1 MPYTQEELQNY
12 QWYQDRK
19 EARKNEYNTYLDEVQ
34 QDQVDNETRN
44 HIVDENGV
52 LLSFENID
60 DDVRLNEP
68 FKRAGLDREDHNIVN
83 PNQYPVYSTGEKFNL
98 TIDTTIDELVNQPTS
113 LPTIRLANQP
123 QDNVLE
129 PRLFQNVDDYNAGIN
144 TVGFTTFSK
153 NGIHKFKLLKEQLT
167 LSDINVVNGDIIAPN
182 GWNEVSVSTDE
193 EKIDN
198 YLQVYYLENN
208 VRRQFPTQ
216 EILNSYVGLLL
227 SSYIELE
234 ILVVE
239 REDLDSIP
247 LGSPMIYNAG

>member
-34 QDQVDNETRN
+34 QDQIDNETRN
-44 HIVDENGV
+44 HIVDGNGT

-123 QDNVLE
+123 QDNILE
-129 PRLFQNVDDYNAGIN
+129 PRLFQNVDDDGTIV
-144 TVGFTTFSK
+144 TPTLLTPSRK
-153 NGIHKFKLLKEQLT
+153 TPDERTNGYTIDL
-167 LSDINVVNGDIIAPN
+167 VNGDIIAPN
-182 GWNEVSVSTDE
+182 GWNEVSVNTDE

-239 REDLDSIP
+239 REDLDTIP

>member
-44 HIVDENGV
+44 HIVDENGT

-129 PRLFQNVDDYNAGIN
+129 PRLFQNVDEDGTIV
-144 TVGFTTFSK
+144 TPTLLTPSRK
-153 NGIHKFKLLKEQLT
+153 TPDERTNGYTIDL
-167 LSDINVVNGDIIAPN
+167 VNGDIIAPN

-208 VRRQFPTQ
+208 IRRQFPTQ
-216 EILNSYVGLLL
+216 QILNSYVGLLL

>member
-44 HIVDENGV
+44 HIVDGNGT

-129 PRLFQNVDDYNAGIN
+129 PRLFQNVDEDGTIV
-144 TVGFTTFSK
+144 TPTLLTPSRK
-153 NGIHKFKLLKEQLT
+153 TPDERTNGHTIDL
-167 LSDINVVNGDIIAPN
+167 VNGDIIAPN

-247 LGSPMIYNAG
+247 LGSPMVYNAG

>member
-34 QDQVDNETRN
+34 QDQIDNETRN
-44 HIVDENGV
+44 HIVDGNGT

-123 QDNVLE
+123 QDNILE
-129 PRLFQNVDDYNAGIN
+129 PRLFQNVDDDGTIV
-144 TVGFTTFSK
+144 TPTLLTPSRK
-153 NGIHKFKLLKEQLT
+153 TPDERTNGYTIDL
-167 LSDINVVNGDIIAPN
+167 VNGDIIAPN
-182 GWNEVSVSTDE
+182 GWNEVSVNTDE

-216 EILNSYVGLLL
+216 EIFNSYVGTLL

>member
-1 MPYTQEELQNY
+1 MPYTREELENY

-19 EARKNEYNTYLDEVQ
+19 KARQDEYNLYLDEVQ
-34 QDQVDNETRN
+34 QDQIDNEIRN
-44 HIVDENGV
+44 HIIDENGT
-52 LLSFENID
+52 LLTFENIND
-60 DDVRLNEP
+60 EVRLKEP
-68 FKRAGLDREDHNIVN
+68 FKRAGLDREDQYIIK
-83 PNQYPVYSTGEKFNL
+83 PNQYPVYSSGEKFNL
-98 TIDTTIDELVNQPTS
+98 TIDTIIDELVNQPTS

-129 PRLFQNVDDYNAGIN
+129 PRLFQNVDNDGTIV
-144 TVGFTTFSK
+144 TPTLLTPSRK
-153 NGIHKFKLLKEQLT
+153 TPDERTNGYTIDL
-167 LSDINVVNGDIIAPN
+167 VNGDIIAPN
-182 GWNEVSVSTDE
+182 GWNEVLVSTDE

-216 EILNSYVGLLL
+216 EILNSYVGTLL

>member
-12 QWYQDRK
+12 QWYQDRI
-19 EARKNEYNTYLDEVQ
+19 ENRKVEYQNYLKQIEETQ
-34 QDQVDNETRN
+34 TENQVRN
-44 HIVDENGV
+44 HITDENGV
-52 LLSFENID
+52 LLSFEDID
-60 DDVRLNEP
+60 DDKRAEEP

-129 PRLFQNVDDYNAGIN
+129 PRLFQNVDEDGTIV
-144 TVGFTTFSK
+144 TPTLLTPSRK
-153 NGIHKFKLLKEQLT
+153 TPDERTNGYTIDL
-167 LSDINVVNGDIIAPN
+167 VNGDIIAPN

>member
-44 HIVDENGV
+44 HIVDGNGT

-129 PRLFQNVDDYNAGIN
+129 PRLFQNVDDDGTIV
-144 TVGFTTFSK
+144 TPTLLTPSRK
-153 NGIHKFKLLKEQLT
+153 TPDERTNGYTIDL
-167 LSDINVVNGDIIAPN
+167 VNGDIIAPN
-182 GWNEVSVSTDE
+182 GWNEVSVNTDE

>member
-1 MPYTQEELQNY
+1 MPYTREELENY
-12 QWYQDRK
+12 QWYQNRK

-34 QDQVDNETRN
+34 QDQVDNQTRN

-68 FKRAGLDREDHNIVN
+68 FKRAGLDREDHNIVK
-83 PNQYPVYSTGEKFNL
+83 PNQYPVYSSGEKFNL

-129 PRLFQNVDDYNAGIN
+129 PRLFQNVDDDGTIV
-144 TVGFTTFSK
+144 TPTLLTPSRK
-153 NGIHKFKLLKEQLT
+153 TPDERTNGYTIDL
-167 LSDINVVNGDIIAPN
+167 VNGDIIAPN
-182 GWNEVSVSTDE
+182 GWNEVLVSTDE

-216 EILNSYVGLLL
+216 EIFNSYVGTLL

-247 LGSPMIYNAG
+247 LGSPMVYNAG

>member
-44 HIVDENGV
+44 HIVDGNGT

-129 PRLFQNVDDYNAGIN
+129 PRLFQNVDEDGTIV
-144 TVGFTTFSK
+144 TPTLLTPSRK
-153 NGIHKFKLLKEQLT
+153 TPDERTNGYTIDL
-167 LSDINVVNGDIIAPN
+167 VNGDIIAPN

>member
-34 QDQVDNETRN
+34 QDQIDNETRN
-44 HIVDENGV
+44 HIVDGNGT

-123 QDNVLE
+123 QDNILE
-129 PRLFQNVDDYNAGIN
+129 PRLFQNVDDDGTIV
-144 TVGFTTFSK
+144 TPTLLTPSRK
-153 NGIHKFKLLKEQLT
+153 TPDERTNGYTIDL
-167 LSDINVVNGDIIAPN
+167 VNGDIIAPN
-182 GWNEVSVSTDE
+182 GWNEVSVNTDE

>member
-1 MPYTQEELQNY
+1 VPYTREELENY

-19 EARKNEYNTYLDEVQ
+19 KARQDEYNLYLDEAQ
-34 QDQVDNETRN
+34 QDQIDNEIRN
-44 HIVDENGV
+44 HIIDENGT
-52 LLSFENID
+52 LLSFENIND
-60 DDVRLNEP
+60 EVRLKEP
-68 FKRAGLDREDHNIVN
+68 FKRAGLDREDQYIIK
-83 PNQYPVYSTGEKFNL
+83 PNQYPVYSSGEKFNL
-98 TIDTTIDELVNQPTS
+98 KIDTRIDELVNQPTS

-129 PRLFQNVDDYNAGIN
+129 PRLFQNVDNDGTIV
-144 TVGFTTFSK
+144 TPTLLTPSRK
-153 NGIHKFKLLKEQLT
+153 TPDERTNGYTIDL
-167 LSDINVVNGDIIAPN
+167 VNGDIIAPN
-182 GWNEVSVSTDE
+182 GWNEVLVSTDE

-216 EILNSYVGLLL
+216 EILNSYVGTLL

>member
-44 HIVDENGV
+44 HIVDENGT

-129 PRLFQNVDDYNAGIN
+129 PRLFQNVDEDGTIV
-144 TVGFTTFSK
+144 TPTLLTPSRK
-153 NGIHKFKLLKEQLT
+153 TPDERTNGYTIDL
-167 LSDINVVNGDIIAPN
+167 VNGDIIAPN

>member
-1 MPYTQEELQNY
+1 MPYTREELENY
-12 QWYQDRK
+12 QWYQNRK

-44 HIVDENGV
+44 HIVDGNGT

-129 PRLFQNVDDYNAGIN
+129 PRLFQNVDEDGTIV
-144 TVGFTTFSK
+144 TPTLLTPSRK
-153 NGIHKFKLLKEQLT
+153 TPDERTNGYTIDL
-167 LSDINVVNGDIIAPN
+167 VNGDIIAPN

-216 EILNSYVGLLL
+216 EIFNSYVGTLL

-247 LGSPMIYNAG
+247 LGSPMVYNAG

>member
-44 HIVDENGV
+44 HIVDGNGT

-129 PRLFQNVDDYNAGIN
+129 PRLFQNVDEDGTIV
-144 TVGFTTFSK
+144 TPTLLTPSRK
-153 NGIHKFKLLKEQLT
+153 TPDERTNGYTIDL
-167 LSDINVVNGDIIAPN
+167 VNGDIIAPN

-239 REDLDSIP
+239 REDLDAIP
-247 LGSPMIYNAG
+247 IGSPMIYNAG

>member
-44 HIVDENGV
+44 HIVDGNGT

-83 PNQYPVYSTGEKFNL
+83 PNQYPVYSTVEKFNL

-129 PRLFQNVDDYNAGIN
+129 PRLFQNVDEDGTIV
-144 TVGFTTFSK
+144 TPTLLTPSRK
-153 NGIHKFKLLKEQLT
+153 TPDERTNGYTIDL
-167 LSDINVVNGDIIAPN
+167 VNGDIIAPN

-216 EILNSYVGLLL
+216 EIFNSYVGTLL

-247 LGSPMIYNAG
+247 LGSPMVYNAG